1 MGAEIAPFLYRYEAI
16 MNLNKLV
23 CAHCGQERGKHSA
36 HSYNCP
42 EDGGF
47 SRSKR
52 FKLVVR
58 KISDD
63 CHAVARLRDR
73 EIYEIEREIARNL
86 IKQIESQL
94 GLLDF
99 SRDIHQAEVL
109 DGINLIRAG
118 YDL

>member
-1 MGAEIAPFLYRYEAI
+1 VQQKAPSLYNFEAN
-16 MNLNKLV
+16 MDLNKLI
-23 CAHCGQERGKHSA
+23 CTHCGQPRGKHSA

-42 EDGGF
+42 ENGGF
-47 SRSKR
+47 HRTQR
-52 FKLVVR
+52 FKLAVS

-86 IKQIESQL
+86 IKQLENQL

-99 SRDIHQAEVL
+99 SREIRQAEVL
-109 DGINLIRAG
+109 DGINLIRTG